1 MSDHLARRVRAFL
14 DEREAV
20 MEGLHH
26 EGSRVVALALAR
38 RKISL
43 RELARR
49 AGCSPTYLCQVSYG
63 RVRISPEVYVRV
75 SEIAKGK

>member
-20 MEGLHH
+20 MEELRYDGTFAI
-26 EGSRVVALALAR
+26 STALAR

-49 AGCSPTYLCQVSYG
+49 VGCSPTYLSQVRCG
-63 RVRISPEVYVRV
+63 KVRISPEVYVRV
-75 SEIAKGK
+75 SEIAEGK